1 MPREKVALT
10 TALQPVSLFT
20 AYGMTGEVK
29 WLYPGADKD
38 TLDMDSEGTDQST
51 HGDSENP
58 SIIGDS
64 CSSTNSAPSSPLE
77 ELGVPVDQL
86 SSTVAAASTYVGS
99 LWGGWTST
107 SSKEEKAENKEVV
120 EVTDSKKGSMAGGLG
135 MMSSAFGKLS
145 SFSKAAPLDQEV
157 QEKKVDSK
165 EEKEGGGYFS
175 AASLGAG
182 LTSLTSSL
190 TMENLY
196 SATGATTAKDQEE
209 KDGDQTKEGEK
220 KEEKEDWSSWSKGA
234 FSKVG
239 QLTSNYSKVLH
250 ETVSNAP
257 LIADFNQEQE
267 EFIKSKGGKEQES
280 APWSG
285 YQGEEELR
293 EKILALSE
301 DRRNFLRAPP
311 QGVDFDF
318 EYSAV
323 AAHAVVLLGED
334 ARLREMR
341 YELVPKKVKEDE
353 FWRNYFYRVGL
364 AKQSFELA
372 PVAPITSTTT
382 AKPSNSTTSANR
394 AMDDVEDGVGD
405 QEDEFLSEQQEA
417 SSKDLQEADEAMKK
431 LGLAKNDAEWEAELE
446 GELNEYEMVGGEE
459 GEELNEDQI
468 QALLEAEK

>member
-1 MPREKVALT
+1 
-10 TALQPVSLFT
+10 
-20 AYGMTGEVK
+20 MTGGEVK
-29 WLYPGADKD
+29 WLYPGAEKS
-38 TLDMDSEGTDQST
+38 TLGMDSEGTDQSIQ
-51 HGDSENP
+51 GDSENP
-58 SIIGDS
+58 SSAGADS
-64 CSSTNSAPSSPLE
+64 CNNSAPSSPLE

-99 LWGGWTST
+99 LWGGWSKKDEKST
-107 SSKEEKAENKEVV
+107 DKNNENTEVAEVK
-120 EVTDSKKGSMAGGLG
+120 DSKRGSMTGGLG

-145 SFSKAAPLDQEV
+145 SFSKAAPLEQET
-157 QEKKVDSK
+157 ENKSDET
-165 EEKEGGGYFS
+165 EEKESGGYFS

-182 LTSLTSSL
+182 LSSLTSSL

-209 KDGDQTKEGEK
+209 KDIKAEKEEET
-220 KEEKEDWSSWSKGA
+220 EEKEDWSSWSKGA

-250 ETVSNAP
+250 ETVSKAP
-257 LIADFNQEQE
+257 IIADFNQEQE
-267 EFIKSKGGKEQES
+267 EFIKSKAGKEQES

-334 ARLREMR
+334 PRLREMR

-372 PVAPITSTTT
+372 PVAPITSTAT
-382 AKPSNSTTSANR
+382 AKSTNSNTTTSNR
-394 AMDDVEDGVGD
+394 SMDDVEDGRGD

-417 SSKDLQEADEAMKK
+417 SSRDLQEADEAMKK

-459 GEELNEDQI
+459 GDELNEDQI

>member
-1 MPREKVALT
+1 
-10 TALQPVSLFT
+10 
-20 AYGMTGEVK
+20 MTGEVK
-29 WLYPGADKD
+29 WLYPGAEKD
-38 TLDMDSEGTDQST
+38 TLGMDSEGTDGSK

-58 SIIGDS
+58 SSIENSGADS
-64 CSSTNSAPSSPLE
+64 CSNSAPSSPLE

-99 LWGGWTST
+99 LWGGWNSSSSASKKEKDDNST
-107 SSKEEKAENKEVV
+107 GKKDENTEVV
-120 EVTDSKKGSMAGGLG
+120 EVEDRKRSSLAGGLG

-145 SFSKAAPLDQEV
+145 SFSKAAPLEQEE
-157 QEKKVDSK
+157 QESEKKSDDK
-165 EEKEGGGYFS
+165 EEKESGGYFS

-182 LTSLTSSL
+182 ISSLTSSL

-196 SATGATTAKDQEE
+196 SATGATTSKDQEE
-209 KDGDQTKEGEK
+209 KEVKAEKGEET
-220 KEEKEDWSSWSKGA
+220 EEKEDWSSWSKGA

-250 ETVSNAP
+250 ETVSKAP

-293 EKILALSE
+293 EKILGLSE

-334 ARLREMR
+334 PRLREMR

-372 PVAPITSTTT
+372 PVAPITSTAT
-382 AKPSNSTTSANR
+382 AKPTNSNTSANR
-394 AMDDVEDGVGD
+394 
-405 QEDEFLSEQQEA
+405 LP
-417 SSKDLQEADEAMKK
+417 
-431 LGLAKNDAEWEAELE
+431 AETCRKQ
-446 GELNEYEMVGGEE
+446 MRR
-459 GEELNEDQI
+459 
-468 QALLEAEK
+468 

>member
-1 MPREKVALT
+1 
-10 TALQPVSLFT
+10 
-20 AYGMTGEVK
+20 MTGEVK
-29 WLYPGADKD
+29 WLYPGAEKD
-38 TLDMDSEGTDQST
+38 TLGMDSEGTDGSK

-58 SIIGDS
+58 SSIENSGADS
-64 CSSTNSAPSSPLE
+64 CSNSAPSSPLE

-99 LWGGWTST
+99 LWGGWNSSSSASKKEKDDNST
-107 SSKEEKAENKEVV
+107 GKKDENTEVV
-120 EVTDSKKGSMAGGLG
+120 EVEDRKRSSLAGGLG

-145 SFSKAAPLDQEV
+145 SFSKAAPLEQEE
-157 QEKKVDSK
+157 QESEKKSDDK
-165 EEKEGGGYFS
+165 EEKESGGYFS

-182 LTSLTSSL
+182 ISSLTSSL

-196 SATGATTAKDQEE
+196 SATGATTSKDQEE
-209 KDGDQTKEGEK
+209 KEVKAEKGEET
-220 KEEKEDWSSWSKGA
+220 EEKEDWSSWSKGA

-250 ETVSNAP
+250 ETVSKAP

-334 ARLREMR
+334 PRLREMR

-372 PVAPITSTTT
+372 PVAPITSTAT
-382 AKPSNSTTSANR
+382 AKPTNSNPSASR
-394 AMDDVEDGVGD
+394 PMDEVEDGGGD

-417 SSKDLQEADEAMKK
+417 SSRDLQEADEAMKK

>member
-1 MPREKVALT
+1 
-10 TALQPVSLFT
+10 
-20 AYGMTGEVK
+20 MTGEVK
-29 WLYPGADKD
+29 WLYPGAEKD
-38 TLDMDSEGTDQST
+38 TLGMDSEGTDRSK

-58 SIIGDS
+58 SSIENSGADS
-64 CSSTNSAPSSPLE
+64 CSNSAPSSPLE

-99 LWGGWTST
+99 LWGGWNSSSSASKKEKDDNST
-107 SSKEEKAENKEVV
+107 GKKDENTEVV
-120 EVTDSKKGSMAGGLG
+120 EVEDRKRSSLTGGLG

-145 SFSKAAPLDQEV
+145 SFSKAAPLEQEE
-157 QEKKVDSK
+157 QESEKKSDDK
-165 EEKEGGGYFS
+165 EEKESGGYFS

-182 LTSLTSSL
+182 ISSLTSSL

-196 SATGATTAKDQEE
+196 SATGATTSKDQEE
-209 KDGDQTKEGEK
+209 KDVKAEKEEG
-220 KEEKEDWSSWSKGA
+220 EEKEDWSSWSKGA

-250 ETVSNAP
+250 ETVSKAP

-293 EKILALSE
+293 EKILGLSE

-334 ARLREMR
+334 PRLREMR

-372 PVAPITSTTT
+372 PVAPITSTAT
-382 AKPSNSTTSANR
+382 AKPTNSNASANR
-394 AMDDVEDGVGD
+394 SMDEVEDGGGE
-405 QEDEFLSEQQEA
+405 QEEEFLSEQQEA
-417 SSKDLQEADEAMKK
+417 SSRDLQEADEAMKK

-459 GEELNEDQI
+459 GEDLNEDQI

>member
-1 MPREKVALT
+1 MGKK
-10 TALQPVSLFT
+10 S
-20 AYGMTGEVK
+20 
-29 WLYPGADKD
+29 D
-38 TLDMDSEGTDQST
+38 
-51 HGDSENP
+51 
-58 SIIGDS
+58 
-64 CSSTNSAPSSPLE
+64 
-77 ELGVPVDQL
+77 
-86 SSTVAAASTYVGS
+86 
-99 LWGGWTST
+99 
-107 SSKEEKAENKEVV
+107 NKE
-120 EVTDSKKGSMAGGLG
+120 
-135 MMSSAFGKLS
+135 
-145 SFSKAAPLDQEV
+145 
-157 QEKKVDSK
+157 K
-165 EEKEGGGYFS
+165 ETGGYFS

-209 KDGDQTKEGEK
+209 KEEIKT
-220 KEEKEDWSSWSKGA
+220 EKETEERDDWSSWSKGA

-250 ETVSNAP
+250 DTVSKAP

-334 ARLREMR
+334 
-341 YELVPKKVKEDE
+341 P
-353 FWRNYFYRVGL
+353 
-364 AKQSFELA
+364 
-372 PVAPITSTTT
+372 
-382 AKPSNSTTSANR
+382 
-394 AMDDVEDGVGD
+394 
-405 QEDEFLSEQQEA
+405 
-417 SSKDLQEADEAMKK
+417 
-431 LGLAKNDAEWEAELE
+431 
-446 GELNEYEMVGGEE
+446 
-459 GEELNEDQI
+459 
-468 QALLEAEK
+468 

>member
-1 MPREKVALT
+1 
-10 TALQPVSLFT
+10 
-20 AYGMTGEVK
+20 MTGEVK
-29 WLYPGADKD
+29 WLYPGAEKD
-38 TLDMDSEGTDQST
+38 TLGMDSEGTDRSK

-58 SIIGDS
+58 SSIENSGADS
-64 CSSTNSAPSSPLE
+64 CSNSAPSSPLE

-99 LWGGWTST
+99 LWGGWNSSSS
-107 SSKEEKAENKEVV
+107 SSKKEKDDNSTGKKDENAEVV
-120 EVTDSKKGSMAGGLG
+120 EVEDRKRSSLTGGLG

-145 SFSKAAPLDQEV
+145 SFSKAAPLEQEE
-157 QEKKVDSK
+157 QESEKKSDDK
-165 EEKEGGGYFS
+165 EEKESGGYFS

-182 LTSLTSSL
+182 ISSLTSSL

-196 SATGATTAKDQEE
+196 SATGATTSKDQEE
-209 KDGDQTKEGEK
+209 KDVKAEKEEG
-220 KEEKEDWSSWSKGA
+220 EEKEDWSSWSKGA

-250 ETVSNAP
+250 ETVSKAP

-293 EKILALSE
+293 EKILGLSE

-334 ARLREMR
+334 PRLREMR

-372 PVAPITSTTT
+372 PVAPITSTAT
-382 AKPSNSTTSANR
+382 AKPTNSNASANR
-394 AMDDVEDGVGD
+394 SMDEVEDGGGE
-405 QEDEFLSEQQEA
+405 QEEEFLSEQQEA
-417 SSKDLQEADEAMKK
+417 SSRDLQEADEAMKK

-459 GEELNEDQI
+459 GEDLNEDQI

>member
-1 MPREKVALT
+1 
-10 TALQPVSLFT
+10 
-20 AYGMTGEVK
+20 MTGEVK
-29 WLYPGADKD
+29 WLYPGAEKD
-38 TLDMDSEGTDQST
+38 TLGMDSEGTDRSK

-58 SIIGDS
+58 SSIENSGADS
-64 CSSTNSAPSSPLE
+64 CSNSAPSSPLE

-99 LWGGWTST
+99 LWGGWNSSSS
-107 SSKEEKAENKEVV
+107 SSKKEKDDNSTGKKDENAEVV
-120 EVTDSKKGSMAGGLG
+120 EVEDRKRSSLTGGLG

-145 SFSKAAPLDQEV
+145 SSSKAAPLEQEE
-157 QEKKVDSK
+157 QESDKKSDDK
-165 EEKEGGGYFS
+165 EEKESGGYFS

-182 LTSLTSSL
+182 LSSLTSSL

-196 SATGATTAKDQEE
+196 SATGATTAKDQEDKDVKAE
-209 KDGDQTKEGEK
+209 KEEGEDT
-220 KEEKEDWSSWSKGA
+220 EEKEDWGSWSKGA

-250 ETVSNAP
+250 ETVSKAP

-285 YQGEEELR
+285 YQGEEDLR
-293 EKILALSE
+293 EKILGLSE

-334 ARLREMR
+334 PRLREMR
-341 YELVPKKVKEDE
+341 
-353 FWRNYFYRVGL
+353 
-364 AKQSFELA
+364 
-372 PVAPITSTTT
+372 
-382 AKPSNSTTSANR
+382 
-394 AMDDVEDGVGD
+394 
-405 QEDEFLSEQQEA
+405 
-417 SSKDLQEADEAMKK
+417 
-431 LGLAKNDAEWEAELE
+431 
-446 GELNEYEMVGGEE
+446 
-459 GEELNEDQI
+459 
-468 QALLEAEK
+468 